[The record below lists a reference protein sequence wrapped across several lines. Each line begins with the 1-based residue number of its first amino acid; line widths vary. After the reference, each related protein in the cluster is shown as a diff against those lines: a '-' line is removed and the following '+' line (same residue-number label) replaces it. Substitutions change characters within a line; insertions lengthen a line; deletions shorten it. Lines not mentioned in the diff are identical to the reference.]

1 MDEYEQIDPIFVD
14 NLNNEGDGDKDEF
27 SSTPLKKYVKF
38 LEVRKGGACKW
49 ICNFKCK
56 KDPYTGTYSRIRAH
70 LIGLLPGQK
79 AQGVVL
85 CSKVSKEERDKMKRE
100 EEEANKVHGGSKKHP
115 ILVTPIV
122 PPVGNTSSSILGL
135 FKVNAR
141 NDVTAMI
148 ALEVIQVKKTRF
160 GSHYIMLERVVRVKK
175 HLISLVLSD
184 EWEKIKKGRSKN
196 IKHEKVK
203 KTILDDEFWEKAK
216 LILSFTK
223 PIWFMIRFCDSDK
236 AVIGEV
242 YQRMSDMLS
251 EIKEALLDH
260 WELSDIMEDL
270 INFRW
275 EKMNRPLHC
284 LAYVLT
290 PHYYS
295 QAWLRGGPQRRKTHA
310 DPYVDQIYL
319 NVVERMVS
327 EPLER
332 VVIRQQLSDYLSNKG
347 TFARPQAI
355 ADRVTMLA
363 LAWWDMYGNDIEGVE
378 EREHNLLYDACVA
391 SLGNINLSSQAE
403 GSSSNAQ
410 EQGQR
415 EEIARGKRPREG

>member
-27 SSTPLKKYVKF
+27 SSTPLKK
-38 LEVRKGGACKW
+38 
-49 ICNFKCK
+49 
-56 KDPYTGTYSRIRAH
+56 AH
-70 LIGLLPGQK
+70 LIGLLPVSK

-122 PPVGNTSSSILGL
+122 PPIGNTSSSILGL

-148 ALEVIQVKKTRF
+148 
-160 GSHYIMLERVVRVKK
+160 GSFFYANGIPFNVA
-175 HLISLVLSD
+175 SLALSD

-196 IKHEKVK
+196 IEHEKVK

-223 PIWFMIRFCDSDK
+223 PIWLMIRFCDSDK

-295 QAWLRGGPQRRKTHA
+295 QAWLRGGPQRRKPHA
-310 DPYVDQIYL
+310 DPYVDKIYL
-319 NVVERMVS
+319 NVVEKMVS
-327 EPLER
+327 EPFER

-355 ADRVTMLA
+355 ADRVTMSA

-391 SLGNINLSSQAE
+391 SLGNIKLSFQAE

-415 EEIARGKRPREG
+415 E